1 MPKRRGVFH
10 ENKDRTEVTHVEHKV
25 ACPQCHSAL
34 KSAKPIPAGMKLK
47 CPRCG
52 TMFSAPHASANGPHN
67 GALASAGGAAVT
79 TAVQT
84 APAAVPAVTPSG
96 VTAASR

>member
-1 MPKRRGVFH
+1 M
-10 ENKDRTEVTHVEHKV
+10 VEHKV

-52 TMFSAPHASANGPHN
+52 TMFSAPHAAPNGPHN
-67 GALASAGGAAVT
+67 GALASAGGAALA
-79 TAVQT
+79 TAVQSPP
-84 APAAVPAVTPSG
+84 AAAVPA
-96 VTAASR
+96 TAPP